1 MGALKNIG
9 YLVAAVA
16 LLAAL
21 FSGAVVVIII
31 GTAIGI
37 FLKVV
42 VASFFTATAIKTY
55 FDKPSD

>member
-1 MGALKNIG
+1 MAALKNIG

-16 LLAAL
+16 LLAAV

-42 VASFFTATAIKTY
+42 VACFFTATAIKTY